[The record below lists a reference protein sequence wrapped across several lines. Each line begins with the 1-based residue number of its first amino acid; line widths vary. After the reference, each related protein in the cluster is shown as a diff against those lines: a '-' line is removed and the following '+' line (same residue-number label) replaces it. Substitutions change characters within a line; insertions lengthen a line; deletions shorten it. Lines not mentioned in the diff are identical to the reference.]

1 MNENKRIKIF
11 IPPNQFIKIKISE
24 NENIFISKLSK
35 ILNIKPSQIK
45 GLKDSKGNY
54 FTLSSF
60 LRKDNLERDYSDI
73 YFEIILSKNIYNQ
86 NKIYEDNKETSLIP
100 QNFTI
105 QKIYKH
111 SKTLSMD
118 AINANEIQKFLSYLL
133 ELLNSKQINESQFFE
148 LKKMI
153 NENNQQLITQF
164 KFFLNN
170 KITNENFI
178 FFLKLLYENRINNFV
193 INQNENFNSDLYT
206 NGLFEKMKK
215 FFPSNVHY
223 ILKKVINNEDT
234 KINIKKFNLEGS
246 LNLLINYFEKEI
258 NKIKNIPKKL
268 ESFPGLI
275 YKNILID
282 GDIKNNQ
289 FKRNNSSPEN
299 AILNNKMNIKKLN
312 NIKNLVNQCYGF
324 LIQLIFENHKK
335 EFLNITNIYDK
346 QSKSDSVISLNN
358 YCKEYLN
365 KKIKHY
371 IKRKNINFPD
381 QNINLINDLIESNNP
396 NIISKFSKSK
406 SIKIL
411 IKKLISFIYNQN
423 INENIETND
432 KIIEKL
438 INNLNE
444 INFENDE
451 IQKVKQLIKIEEPKI
466 MEIIENY
473 KNNKYNIN
481 SVEKEIKSVIRKESF
496 STLKIC
502 KLKVKD
508 SMETTVCPKIN
519 ERKKY
524 VDINYDEEKEL
535 EEFKKI
541 ITNNYFKDD
550 ALFLIE
556 KFIQKNSIIKS
567 IFDVY
572 LREWNFNELISS
584 LNIFLKN
591 ELKLD
596 HTPKNKNNNNN
607 NNNNFFSFP
616 NNSNEKT
623 PKEVRESKENL
634 YMLINPN
641 NNNRPENIIIK
652 QKEIISILFENN
664 CIDNSTYDI
673 IYKRIDGDDK
683 SLTSAFEVYSINK
696 DHHDF
701 IETLNI
707 IAMDI
712 KNYKINFYHLLNLS
726 HFNHI
731 KREELISFYNNKDK
745 DLFKILSNYDDN
757 QDDTYT
763 LDLMKDLL
771 ENKTN

>member
-1 MNENKRIKIF
+1 MNYPRIIKIRLPSNEF
-11 IPPNQFIKIKISE
+11 LNFQIPE
-24 NENIFISKLSK
+24 NETN
-35 ILNIKPSQIK
+35 IK
-45 GLKDSKGNY
+45 GLLSTLTNISTTRIKGIRDSKGNY

-223 ILKKVINNEDT
+223 ILKKVINAEDT

-299 AILNNKMNIKKLN
+299 VILNYKMDIKKLN

-411 IKKLISFIYNQN
+411 IKKLISFINNQN

-508 SMETTVCPKIN
+508 SMETTICPKIN

-541 ITNNYFKDD
+541 ITNNFLKDD

-556 KFIQKNSIIKS
+556 KFNQKNSIIKS